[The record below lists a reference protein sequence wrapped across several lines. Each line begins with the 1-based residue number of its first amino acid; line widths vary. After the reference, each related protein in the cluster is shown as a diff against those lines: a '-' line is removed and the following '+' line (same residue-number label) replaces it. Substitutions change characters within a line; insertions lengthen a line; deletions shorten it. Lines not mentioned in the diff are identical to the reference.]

1 MPGRKPLV
9 AEFLGT
15 FTLVFAG
22 TGSAIVNDTN
32 NGVVTLVG
40 IALAFGLIVLSMIY
54 AIGDVSGA
62 HINPAVSFGLCLAK
76 RFPWSSLAPYV
87 IAQCLGALAAS
98 AALHWFFPA
107 HETLGATLPSGSPQ
121 QSFAIEVILTA
132 FLVFVVLNVTQ
143 GGRDRGITAGVVIGA
158 VITWEVLL
166 GGPVSG
172 ASMNPARSLGPAVVS
187 GKLEHLWIYLTATFA
202 GAALGV
208 AACHLIRSPETAP
221 AAAAPSA
228 PAPKNRPR
236 RR

>member
-22 TGSAIVNDTN
+22 TGAAIVNDTHG
-32 NGVVTLVG
+32 GVVTLVG
-40 IALAFGLIVLSMIY
+40 IALSFGLIVLSMIY

-76 RFPWSSLAPYV
+76 RFPWSSLGPYV
-87 IAQCLGALAAS
+87 VVQCLGALAAS

-107 HETLGATLPSGSPQ
+107 HETLGATLPSGAPS

-132 FLVFVVLNVTQ
+132 LLVFVVLNVTQ
-143 GGRDRGITAGVVIGA
+143 GAKERGITAGVVIGA
-158 VITWEVLL
+158 VITWEILI
-166 GGPVSG
+166 GGPISG
-172 ASMNPARSLGPAVVS
+172 ASMNPARSLGPAIVS
-187 GKLEHLWIYLTATFA
+187 GKLDHLWIYLTATFA
-202 GAALGV
+202 GAAVGV
-208 AACHLIRSPETAP
+208 AACHLVRAPEP
-221 AAAAPSA
+221 AQSAAAPTA